1 MDIAVASRRERGVGC
16 SGSVGVSTEAA
27 AAEPAEGD
35 LRAEGR
41 DGGAAGGVREAHGE
55 GAAGEGD

>member
-1 MDIAVASRRERGVGC
+1 MASRGERGVGC
-16 SGSVGVSTEAA
+16 SGSVGVSDEAA

-35 LRAEGR
+35 LREEGR